1 MKIFSNFVAF
11 LEYINFTVKFRYSGK
26 AQNLKQFPTFF
37 EITSKSG
44 RCFEIFVDFS
54 QYLNFIGIHLRLQIF
69 FYFIV
74 WLSGAEPSSHWGCCP
89 RLTLRPQRD
98 IIGAL
103 STLHMWQKNLHS
115 RLCFAC
121 CYISTLRF
129 QISVHWRGMRI
140 SISGNGRELE
150 VCLTSSIVSRKSLV
164 FKVIFAVHFFI
175 LLRCRKFSS
184 LIKNWNVLQ
193 YLLHSNTTWIR
204 LWHVVYYCLRLQK
217 TSKKKFVSLQFC
229 NCFFKYILLCLLS
242 NFKSPLLY

>member
-1 MKIFSNFVAF
+1 MNCTTKKIWKITWESDIIYCKVRLSEKATKFETISPF
-11 LEYINFTVKFRYSGK
+11 LKLLVHI
-26 AQNLKQFPTFF
+26 KQL
-37 EITSKSG
+37 
-44 RCFEIFVDFS
+44 EIFW
-54 QYLNFIGIHLRLQIF
+54 NFGGLLRIFELYRNSSTTSDF
-69 FYFIV
+69 FYIIV

-89 RLTLRPQRD
+89 RLTLRPQSD

-140 SISGNGRELE
+140 SISGYGRELE
-150 VCLTSSIVSRKSLV
+150 LYLTSSIVSRKLLV
-164 FKVIFAVHFFI
+164 FKVIFAVHLFI

-204 LWHVVYYCLRLQK
+204 LWHVVLSK
-217 TSKKKFVSLQFC
+217 TSENQ
-229 NCFFKYILLCLLS
+229 
-242 NFKSPLLY
+242 